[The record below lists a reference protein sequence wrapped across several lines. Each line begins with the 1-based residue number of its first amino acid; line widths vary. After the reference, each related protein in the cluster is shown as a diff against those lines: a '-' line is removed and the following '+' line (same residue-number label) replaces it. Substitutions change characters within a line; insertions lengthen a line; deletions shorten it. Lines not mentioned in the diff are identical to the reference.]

1 MDRTIVVSVPV
12 LLLLGAAL
20 FLLPILVLYR
30 ERRRQA
36 SATLARHST
45 ALDIPRRSRAGAF
58 RESQREVL
66 RMIVSGAALPD
77 VLQRIC
83 SLVEAFDAEL
93 KCSITLIDTD
103 RWCLGTVTAPSL
115 PVSFTSVMEG
125 TVAGSAGGSCAAA
138 VARAELVITED
149 IATDPLWTH
158 RRDLA
163 LAHKLRS
170 CWSSPVLGGSG
181 QLVATFAIYYPKPR
195 RPSQRELDLV
205 HATTG
210 LVSVAIEHARAETQL
225 RESWSRLELAQRV
238 ARLGYWERDLVKKRT
253 VAFGDA
259 NAMLG
264 LDAGETIDLNTLVER
279 VVPED
284 RHILVAGYQEVRDN
298 TQLSPMEFRVRQRDG
313 SVRYVLA
320 QRRGFRDDSGR
331 ITKVIG
337 TVQDVTAQ
345 REVASH
351 LQASEERF
359 RLVAEHTGQ
368 LIIDCRM
375 AEGELRCAGAIREIL
390 GEEAD
395 AVAKLPLEIWRK
407 VVHPEDLPLVEQAME
422 RLLRGE
428 RISVAYRLLRSDGRV
443 LDVEATGSAIMD
455 EQGHPTRIIA
465 TISNISDR
473 RRAEAERQRYLAQLA
488 FLADAARKV
497 NSVLSVAELLQIITD
512 IARDLVGAHVA
523 ISAVLPDEGWRDG
536 LHSISASEK
545 YAALAGET
553 LVTPALRNSAGELA
567 DGLRM
572 AGPRAT
578 RRSRATMTD
587 DEQQDLTAILD
598 AAGVVTVPLV
608 TPDGRANGLIRVA
621 DKREGDFSPND
632 ERVLGQL
639 ADLAAVGIENARLYG
654 ELEARVLKRT
664 QELEHSNRELEAFSY
679 SVSHDLRGPLRAI
692 AGFTG
697 LLRERHYDSIDADS
711 RRYLDRIEAGTQRMS
726 GLIDD
731 LLELGRVTR
740 VEIRRESVNLSSL
753 AEAVLNRIR
762 ERTPERVAQ
771 FTIEPDHNVE
781 GDLRLLEI
789 VLENLLDNAWKFTAS
804 RERADIRFGGR
815 AVGAE
820 RVFFVRDNGVGF
832 DPRYASNLFGVFQ
845 RLHAAA
851 DFPGTG
857 VGLATVQR
865 IVQRHG
871 GRIWAEAEVDR
882 GAAFYFTIAEEQ
894 Q

>member
-1 MDRTIVVSVPV
+1 MDRTIAVSVPA

-20 FLLPILVLYR
+20 LLLPMLVLR
-30 ERRRQA
+30 WERRRQSSVA
-36 SATLARHST
+36 LDRHST

-77 VLQRIC
+77 VLRRIC
-83 SLVEAFDAEL
+83 SLVEAFDADL

-115 PVSFTSVMEG
+115 PASFTAAMEG

-138 VARAELVITED
+138 IARAELVISED

-163 LAHKLRS
+163 LSHKLRS

-238 ARLGYWERDLVKKRT
+238 ARLGYWERDLIKKRT

-264 LDAGETIDLNTLVER
+264 LEASETIDLNTLLER
-279 VVPED
+279 VVAED
-284 RHILVAGYQEVRDN
+284 RHILVAGYQELSD
-298 TQLSPMEFRVRQRDG
+298 TQLTPLEFRIRLRDG
-313 SVRYVLA
+313 SVRHVLA
-320 QRRGFRDDSGR
+320 QRRGFRDDSGS

-368 LIIDCRM
+368 LIIDCRI

-390 GEEAD
+390 GEEAAD
-395 AVAKLPLEIWRK
+395 VARLPLGIWRK
-407 VVHPEDLPLVEQAME
+407 VVHPDDLPQVELAME

-455 EQGHPTRIIA
+455 EQGHPTRVIA

-545 YAALAGET
+545 YASLTGDT
-553 LVTPALRNSAGELA
+553 FTPPAIRNSAGELA
-567 DGLRM
+567 DGL
-572 AGPRAT
+572 RAT

-587 DEQQDLTAILD
+587 DEQQDLATILD

-608 TPDGRANGLIRVA
+608 TPGGRANGLIRVA

-664 QELEHSNRELEAFSY
+664 KELEHSNRELEAFSY

-711 RRYLDRIEAGTQRMS
+711 RRYLDRIQAGTERMS

-740 VEIRRESVNLSSL
+740 VEIRRESINLSSL

-762 ERTPERVAQ
+762 ERTPERAVQ
-771 FTIEPDHNVE
+771 FTIEPDHSVE

-804 RERADIRFGGR
+804 RPLADIHFGGR
-815 AVGAE
+815 TVGAQ